1 MPALMENRLRDRPAP
16 LLGRLLSIALPMVVS
31 QASDTVMMFADRLF
45 LSRLGEAYLSAAM
58 SGGLTAL
65 MVSSLFVG
73 TVGYSA
79 AIVAQLFGAGRKQ
92 DCAEATVQG
101 LILALICYPLILALS
116 PLARYLFVVAGQSPL
131 QVNLGYEYF
140 RVIIFGSIFLVLRY
154 ALSGF
159 FLGIGR
165 TRVVMLANLA
175 GMLANLPANY
185 VLIYG
190 KLGFPALGL
199 TGAAIGTVL
208 GSMITFLILLACYLR
223 GDNRREF
230 ATHRGFRFRG
240 STMRTLVRFGA
251 PAGVEML
258 LNVAAFNLFVQFL
271 YSYGTGVAAAVTI
284 AFNWD
289 IVAFIPMLG
298 MSSATTA
305 LVGQFVGARD
315 FGQARRAAYL
325 SLRVAWVYSGTMVIV
340 FLAATGALVRTF
352 AAGFP
357 GDAGEITRLATVLIR
372 LASIYTLA
380 DSAQLVF
387 AGALRGAGDT
397 RWVMRVSVALHWVFA
412 AAVIV
417 SIRVLR
423 ISPVTAWVA
432 FIVFIVLLG
441 ISMFLRFRG
450 SRWLDTRMID

>member
-1 MPALMENRLRDRPAP
+1 MLRR
-16 LLGRLLSIALPMVVS
+16 LLGIALPMVIS
-31 QASDTVMMFADRLF
+31 QASDTVMMFTDRLF

-58 SGGLTAL
+58 SGGLTAFML
-65 MVSSLFVG
+65 SSLFLG
-73 TVGYSA
+73 TVGYTSA
-79 AIVAQLFGAGRKQ
+79 VVAQLFGAGRKEG
-92 DCAEATVQG
+92 CGEATVQG
-101 LILALICYPLILALS
+101 LILALFCYPLILALS
-116 PLARYLFVVAGQSPL
+116 PLARYLFVLAGQSPL
-131 QVNLGYEYF
+131 QIGLGYEYF

-154 ALSGF
+154 AISGF

-175 GMLANLPANY
+175 GMLINLPANY

-199 TGAAIGTVL
+199 TGAALGTVL
-208 GSMITFLILLACYLR
+208 GSLVTFLILLASYLR
-223 GDNRREF
+223 RANRLEF

-240 STMRTLVRFGA
+240 ATMRTLVRYGA

-271 YSYGTGVAAAVTI
+271 HSYGTGVAAAVTI

-298 MSSATTA
+298 MSYATTA
-305 LVGQFVGARD
+305 LVGQFVGGRD
-315 FGQARRAAYL
+315 LTQARRAAYL
-325 SLRVAWVYSGTMVIV
+325 SLRVAWIYSGAMVIV
-340 FLAATGALVRTF
+340 FLAATRVLVRTF

-357 GDAGEITRLATVLIR
+357 GDTSEITRLATVMIR

-397 RWVMRVSVALHWVFA
+397 RWVMWVSVALHWVFA
-412 AAVIV
+412 AVAVTL
-417 SIRVLR
+417 IRVLR
-423 ISPVTAWVA
+423 IPPVLAWVG

-441 ISMFLRFRG
+441 AAMYLRFRG
-450 SRWLDTRMID
+450 GRWLQIRLID

>member
-1 MPALMENRLRDRPAP
+1 MESRPAP
-16 LLGRLLSIALPMVVS
+16 LLPRLLGIALPMVVS
-31 QASDTVMMFADRLF
+31 QASDTIMMFTDRLF
-45 LSRLGEAYLSAAM
+45 LSRLGEAYIAAAM
-58 SGGLTAL
+58 SGGLTAF
-65 MVSSLFVG
+65 MVSSFFVG
-73 TVGYSA
+73 TVGYTNA
-79 AIVAQLFGAGRKQ
+79 VVAQLYGAKRKQ
-92 DCAEATVQG
+92 SCAEATVQG
-101 LILALICYPLILALS
+101 LILALICYPLILAVS
-116 PLARYLFVVAGQSPL
+116 PLARYLFILAGQSPL
-131 QVNLGYEYF
+131 QVGLGYEYF
-140 RVIIFGSIFLVLRY
+140 QYIIFGSVFLVLRY

-165 TRVVMLANLA
+165 TRLVMLANLA

-199 TGAAIGTVL
+199 KGAAIGTVL
-208 GSMITFLILLACYLR
+208 GSALSFLVLLASYLSR
-223 GDNRREF
+223 PNRREF
-230 ATHRGFRFRG
+230 ATHRAFRLRG
-240 STMRTLVRFGA
+240 ATMRTLVRFGT

-258 LNVAAFNLFVQFL
+258 LNVAAFNLFVQFM

-298 MSSATTA
+298 MSFATTA

-315 FGQARRAAYL
+315 FALARRAAYL
-325 SLRVAWVYSGTMVIV
+325 SLRVAWVYSGTMVVV

-352 AAGFP
+352 ASGFP
-357 GDAGEITRLATVLIR
+357 GDAAEIIRLAAVLIR

-397 RWVMRVSVALHWVFA
+397 RWVMSVSVGLHWLFSGL
-412 AAVIV
+412 AVV
-417 SIRVLR
+417 LIRFVG
-423 ISPVTAWVA
+423 ISPVAAWTA
-432 FIVFIVLLG
+432 FIVFVVLLG
-441 ISMFLRFRG
+441 IAMFLRFRG
-450 SRWLDTRMID
+450 GRWMQIRMLE

>member
-1 MPALMENRLRDRPAP
+1 
-16 LLGRLLSIALPMVVS
+16 MVVS

-45 LSRLGEAYLSAAM
+45 LSRLGEAYISAAM
-58 SGGLTAL
+58 SGGLTAF
-65 MVSSLFVG
+65 MVSSLFAG
-73 TVGYSA
+73 TVGYTGA
-79 AIVAQLFGAGRKQ
+79 LVAQLYGAGRREG
-92 DCAEATVQG
+92 CAEATVQG
-101 LILALICYPLILALS
+101 LILALLCYPLILAIS
-116 PLARYLFVVAGQSPL
+116 PLVRYLFILAGQSSV
-131 QVNLGYEYF
+131 QVSLGYEYF

-154 ALSGF
+154 AISGF

-185 VLIYG
+185 ALIYG

-208 GSMITFLILLACYLR
+208 GSMITFLILLAFFLA
-223 GDNRREF
+223 GTNRREF
-230 ATHRGFRFRG
+230 ATHQGFRFRG
-240 STMRTLVRFGA
+240 ATMRTLVRFGA

-258 LNVAAFNLFVQFL
+258 LNIAAFNLFVQFL

-298 MSSATTA
+298 MSYATTS
-305 LVGQFVGARD
+305 LVGQFVGGRD
-315 FGQARRAAYL
+315 YRQARRAAYL

-340 FLAATGALVRTF
+340 FLAATGVLVRTF

-357 GDAGEITRLATVLIR
+357 GDAEGISRLATVLIR

-397 RWVMRVSVALHWVFA
+397 RWVMRVSVALHWAFSASSCSWSCWGYRCTCASA
-412 AAVIV
+412 AAAGRV
-417 SIRVLR
+417 S
-423 ISPVTAWVA
+423 A
-432 FIVFIVLLG
+432 
-441 ISMFLRFRG
+441 
-450 SRWLDTRMID
+450 

>member
-1 MPALMENRLRDRPAP
+1 MPATLADRPPP
-16 LLGRLLSIALPMVVS
+16 LLRRLLGIALPMVVS
-31 QASDTVMMFADRLF
+31 QASDTIMMFTGRLF

-58 SGGLTAL
+58 SGGLTSF
-65 MVSSLFVG
+65 MVSSFFVG
-73 TVGYSA
+73 TVGYTA
-79 AIVAQLFGAGRKQ
+79 AIVAQLYGAGRK
-92 DCAEATVQG
+92 DACAEATVQG

-116 PLARYLFVVAGQSPL
+116 PLTRYLFVLAGQSPL
-131 QVNLGYEYF
+131 QVSLGYEYL
-140 RVIIFGSIFLVLRY
+140 RIIILGSLFLVLRY
-154 ALSGF
+154 ALYGF

-175 GMLANLPANY
+175 GMLANIPASY

-190 KLGFPALGL
+190 KLGLPALGL
-199 TGAAIGTVL
+199 KGAAVGTVL
-208 GSMITFLILLACYLR
+208 GSALTFLVLLAAYLS
-223 GDNRREF
+223 GAARREF
-230 ATHRGFRFRG
+230 ATHRAFRFRG
-240 STMRTLVRFGA
+240 ATMRTLVAFGA

-258 LNVAAFNLFVQFL
+258 LNMAAFNLFVQFL

-298 MSSATTA
+298 MSFATTS

-325 SLRVAWVYSGTMVIV
+325 SLRVAWVYSGTMVVV
-340 FLAATGALVRTF
+340 FLSATGALVRAF
-352 AAGFP
+352 ASGFQ
-357 GDAGEITRLATVLIR
+357 GDAAEISRLAAVLIR
-372 LASIYTLA
+372 LAAIYTLA

-397 RWVMRVSVALHWVFA
+397 RWVMRVSAGLHWAFA
-412 AAVIV
+412 TV
-417 SIRVLR
+417 SILLIRFLR
-423 ISPVTAWVA
+423 ISPVTAWTA

-441 ISMFLRFRG
+441 VSMFLRFRSG
-450 SRWLDTRMID
+450 RWLDARLIE